1 MASCSGN
8 HPAVGWKTWNP
19 TGSFLLVASQHSNN
33 VTVFRVDPEAEI
45 LFYTGESVDI
55 LKPVCLQFL
64 SR

>member
-1 MASCSGN
+1 M
-8 HPAVGWKTWNP
+8 
-19 TGSFLLVASQHSNN
+19 VASQHSNN